1 MELDDSRM
9 YFFVYQL
16 YLNAD
21 ILKIFTTCEGI
32 HVYLSFLVVV
42 STSNNN
48 SNNQMFLRF
57 YLVQR
62 LPKRQQISLNVPYFV
77 TDTLIKLFIS

>member
-42 STSNNN
+42 STSI

-62 LPKRQQISLNVPYFV
+62 LPKRQQISLNVAYFV

>member
-1 MELDDSRM
+1 MELDNSRM

-42 STSNNN
+42 STSI

>member
-32 HVYLSFLVVV
+32 HVYLVFLVVV
-42 STSNNN
+42 STSI

>member
-42 STSNNN
+42 STSI

-57 YLVQR
+57 YLIVQR

>member
-42 STSNNN
+42 STSI

>member
-32 HVYLSFLVVV
+32 HIYLSFLVVV
-42 STSNNN
+42 STSI

-62 LPKRQQISLNVPYFV
+62 LPNRQQISLNVPYFV